1 MDINAGMMRGIA
13 GSPNSSSSN
22 SFITPSY
29 IQKLWMRAEAA
40 YPGDEPDH
48 PPYTAGVDT
57 PCKNIL

>member
-1 MDINAGMMRGIA
+1 LVDLSEQLALVRA
-13 GSPNSSSSN
+13 
-22 SFITPSY
+22 SY